1 MASKKV
7 PDIEIITPDQIDPLG
22 IPVTISEGYPSA
34 GAGSKKQ
41 KIRSSEVVIIVLLIL
56 LTLCCCC
63 ACLGSAALVNYIG
76 VWLGGLFG
84 GTLTL
89 PPLVF

>member
-1 MASKKV
+1 MAGKKT
-7 PDIEIITPDQIDPLG
+7 PDIEIITPDQVDSLG
-22 IPVTISEGYPSA
+22 VPAALPEGNIPF
-34 GAGSKKQ
+34 GAAPRKQ

-63 ACLGSAALVNYIG
+63 ACLGSAAIVKSLVL
-76 VWLGGLFG
+76 WLGGLFG
-84 GTLTL
+84 GSLAV